1 IGKLRAFEA
10 TLYREKDAE
19 AWGFKDSISVE
30 QQDAL
35 RQLWAQCVAGAVTA
49 TADEVYALVRKTMG
63 KPEPT
68 ESKPQDPNATG
79 SKADNPAKPEA
90 NTRTVERVPEV
101 APENP
106 VECAKRMAS
115 LPYGRP
121 DSEIVWRNFGSHV
134 SLSDKDASAF
144 VQGLAD
150 AGKLQVLLTI
160 TKSA

>member
-1 IGKLRAFEA
+1 K
-10 TLYREKDAE
+10 
-19 AWGFKDSISVE
+19 S
-30 QQDAL
+30 
-35 RQLWAQCVAGAVTA
+35 
-49 TADEVYALVRKTMG
+49 MG
-63 KPEPT
+63 KPVAEKEST
-68 ESKPQDPNATG
+68 ESKPQDAKPTE
-79 SKADNPAKPEA
+79 SKPDNPAKPEA

-160 TKSA
+160 TKCAVELSKKLAANAKTAEAARAVA